1 MYVNCW
7 QRRYL
12 IDIID
17 VAGWQGEC
25 NNRHYTVVAN
35 SMEIALNQLA
45 VQCNREVSMNYRLV
59 SHFIQSLSG
68 IMLIMKDAHAVIQ
81 TWQVHTN
88 RIDGLTF
95 HWELQYTV

>member
-7 QRRYL
+7 QRRHL

-35 SMEIALNQLA
+35 SMEIALNLLA
-45 VQCNREVSMNYRLV
+45 VLCRGQRE
-59 SHFIQSLSG
+59 LSVTVT
-68 IMLIMKDAHAVIQ
+68 LDAKLP
-81 TWQVHTN
+81 
-88 RIDGLTF
+88 G
-95 HWELQYTV
+95 